1 MNDSGRLRAGRR
13 SSRVARLVIAA
24 AIGSLVSLSPGVAG
38 AAPGG
43 SGVDRSSPP
52 DVIPLIDCIVSHAD
66 GTWTAVFGYD
76 NRTGA
81 SIDIPVGPANQVT
94 PTSSGQ
100 PQPTTFATGIRH
112 GVFSVTVRGGGGPM
126 WHLGHTNLAART
138 TDTACPS
145 PTQMPAE
152 GNGAGAAIVI
162 AAAAGVGVVLVRRSC
177 RRSDMSAAG
186 S

>member
-1 MNDSGRLRAGRR
+1 M
-13 SSRVARLVIAA
+13 AA
-24 AIGSLVSLSPGVAG
+24 AIGSSVSLGPGVAG

-52 DVIPLIDCIVSHAD
+52 DVIPLVDCIVSHAD

-81 SIDIPVGPANQVT
+81 SIDVPVGPANQVT

-112 GVFSVTVRGGGGPM
+112 GVFSVTVSRGGGPM
-126 WHLGHTNLAART
+126 WHLGDTNLAARK
-138 TDTACPS
+138 TDTACRS
-145 PTQMPAE
+145 PTQMPVE
-152 GNGAGAAIVI
+152 GNGAGAALVI
-162 AAAAGVGVVLVRRSC
+162 AAAAGVGVVLVRSRS
-177 RRSDMSAAG
+177 RRTDMSAAG